1 MGDPAEETCRSP
13 NQVNAKNVTSDCQR
27 TVRNEFSALRRTHTF
42 RPFSCGSAEKNGAD
56 CPVDVASLNVFFQ
69 SREVVGCL
77 RLKPSSAELGRR
89 ELTWRWSPVRRSSG
103 ACFSQARLDGLDGC
117 VCIADEMKKLLLVAL
132 ALAAV
137 LVSGCYS
144 TETGSKK
151 FGMPFADDKI
161 ESRYQRT
168 VAQVFTAAKEVLSF
182 NGTLTGENT
191 IDNTLQAKVDN
202 KTVWV
207 RVDEIETGVAR
218 SFVQVRGPA
227 GGADINLAAELD
239 KQIALKLTQM
249 R

>member
-1 MGDPAEETCRSP
+1 M
-13 NQVNAKNVTSDCQR
+13 
-27 TVRNEFSALRRTHTF
+27 TVR
-42 RPFSCGSAEKNGAD
+42 
-56 CPVDVASLNVFFQ
+56 
-69 SREVVGCL
+69 
-77 RLKPSSAELGRR
+77 
-89 ELTWRWSPVRRSSG
+89 WSSG

-144 TETGSKK
+144 TESGSKK

-168 VAQVFTAAKEVLSF
+168 VAQVFAAAKEVLGF

>member
-1 MGDPAEETCRSP
+1 
-13 NQVNAKNVTSDCQR
+13 
-27 TVRNEFSALRRTHTF
+27 
-42 RPFSCGSAEKNGAD
+42 
-56 CPVDVASLNVFFQ
+56 
-69 SREVVGCL
+69 
-77 RLKPSSAELGRR
+77 
-89 ELTWRWSPVRRSSG
+89 
-103 ACFSQARLDGLDGC
+103 
-117 VCIADEMKKLLLVAL
+117 MKKLLLVAL

-168 VAQVFTAAKEVLSF
+168 VAQVFTAAKEVLAF

>member
-13 NQVNAKNVTSDCQR
+13 NQVDAKNVTPDCQR
-27 TVRNEFSALRRTHTF
+27 TVRNEFGAPRPTRAF
-42 RPFSCGSAEKNGAD
+42 RPFSRESAQKNGAE
-56 CPVDVASLNVFFQ
+56 CPDRSNAGVRSVAV
-69 SREVVGCL
+69 
-77 RLKPSSAELGRR
+77 LKLSSTVLGRR
-89 ELTWRWSPVRRSSG
+89 NERQFRSFG
-103 ACFSQARLDGLDGC
+103 GCFSQARLDGLDGC

-168 VAQVFTAAKEVLSF
+168 VAQVFTAAKEVLAF